1 METLKMIQS
10 RHAVREFSGQITDEQ
25 LQTILTAGN
34 AGAVGMSQFDNYRI
48 VAVQKPAVLTQLNGI
63 HGAPTVIIV
72 AASAAT
78 NMESVSAGIIVHNME
93 LAAEDLGLGANYN
106 MASLGSIPA
115 DVLPAGFKPLVVLTL
130 GQTTDTFTPRDLPDD
145 RIKKLIV
152 K

>member
-10 RHAVREFSGQITDEQ
+10 RKAIREFNGQISDEQ
-25 LQTILTAGN
+25 LQTILKAGN
-34 AGAVGMSQFDNYRI
+34 AGAVGMSQFENYRI
-48 VAVQKPAVLTQLNGI
+48 IAIQKEAVLAQLNGI

-72 AASAAT
+72 AANAAT
-78 NMESVSAGIIVHNME
+78 TMEGVSAGIIVHNME

-130 GQTTDTFTPRDLPDD
+130 GQTTETFAPRDLPDD
-145 RIKKLIV
+145 RIKKEII